1 MKVFRFRGR
10 LMNATIENF
19 IDRLTRLSV
28 AITNSE
34 SELARVT
41 AERDAREVVLERV
54 MGLLAAEVGK

>member
-1 MKVFRFRGR
+1 
-10 LMNATIENF
+10 MNATIENF